1 MSLWALLSCTEIS
14 LSFPWPT
21 CLRRSPPAS
30 PLVWPPSSLA
40 SHRLCWIRL
49 KWGLK
54 IVPLMVPALQ
64 PPLYSRLEG
73 GQTDSAHKLGSW
85 ELGQGCRDS
94 LWGLGGGSASWVEDV
109 RASHP
114 LEEVF
119 PSSKEQTEQKN
130 PLSLRSRVLKLVRS
144 PRQSSPF
151 ELLNWA
157 IFVCSGQIRRKGP
170 GLGGPQSFLLGLEL
184 RWTTSHTAATF
195 CHPPTPRTQPR
206 VLAFLKLLP
215 IFLVSQY
222 LLVSPDPFSNRP
234 LPIVFSANTPKTPFV
249 LRAFLLITKLKALS
263 VEWSRAA

>member
-1 MSLWALLSCTEIS
+1 MIPCKKHPLVSLAWTSGHFFLSCTEIS

-21 CLRRSPPAS
+21 CLRRFLPAS
-30 PLVWPPSSLA
+30 PSVWPPSGLA

-54 IVPLMVPALQ
+54 IVPLMAPALQ
-64 PPLYSRLEG
+64 PLLCSRLEG

-94 LWGLGGGSASWVEDV
+94 LWGLGGGSASWAEDV

-119 PSSKEQTEQKN
+119 PSSREQTEQKN
-130 PLSLRSRVLKLVRS
+130 PLALRTRVLKLARS

-151 ELLNWA
+151 ELLNQA
-157 IFVCSGQIRRKGP
+157 ICISSGQIRGKGP

-184 RWTTSHTAATF
+184 LWTTSHTAAPF
-195 CHPPTPRTQPR
+195 CHPPTPWSQPR

-215 IFLVSQY
+215 MFLLSQY
-222 LLVSPDPFSNRP
+222 LLVSLVPFSKLVPCQLFSQQILQRP
-234 LPIVFSANTPKTPFV
+234 LLF
-249 LRAFLLITKLKALS
+249 
-263 VEWSRAA
+263 